1 MRRSYILENKYNVSY
16 TTDHHLIVR
25 WQANSI
31 KLSSNM
37 QNDMILQWLHIHFP
51 AGWLHATPFVIDYCV
66 QLYD

>member
-1 MRRSYILENKYNVSY
+1 
-16 TTDHHLIVR
+16 
-25 WQANSI
+25 
-31 KLSSNM
+31 M